1 MCDIDVFNNSS
12 TVLNNKVP
20 NKIISWITVLIV
32 LLILFILFSFISF
45 NIYKTSL
52 GYVEGGYVKIYN
64 YDSTIDL
71 KDKLYIRNK
80 KYDYSIISIN
90 NEEVILDIELDKS
103 LNIEG
108 NILTINFLRY
118 RTNIFNIIKNKWK
131 DVFYSDKIK

>member
-1 MCDIDVFNNSS
+1 MCDIDVFNNSA

-71 KDKLYIRNK
+71 KDKLYIKDK
-80 KYDYSIISIN
+80 KYDYRIININ
-90 NEEVILDIELDKS
+90 NEEVVLDIELDKS

-108 NILTINFLRY
+108 NILVINFLRY

>member
-1 MCDIDVFNNSS
+1 MCDIDVFNNSA

-20 NKIISWITVLIV
+20 NKIISWITVLII

-71 KDKLYIRNK
+71 KDKLYIKDK

-90 NEEVILDIELDKS
+90 NEEVTLNIELDKS

-108 NILTINFLRY
+108 NILVINFLRY

>member
-1 MCDIDVFNNSS
+1 MCDIDIFNNSA

-20 NKIISWITVLIV
+20 NKIISWITVLII
-32 LLILFILFSFISF
+32 LLILFILFSLISF
-45 NIYKTSL
+45 NVYKTSL